1 VAAPAWFG
9 SAGVTDMLE
18 TMYWS
23 NSVRSYLVA
32 GGVLLAILV
41 AVRISKYI
49 LITRVGRLVARTE
62 TRLDDTLLRMVDATK
77 LWLTLFIAL
86 YAASLFLLLPPEL
99 ADKTQTAAVVALLVQ
114 IGVWANAAIGATV
127 QRLREKKLAQ
137 GETSG
142 IGILAMIGFFVRVV
156 AWVILFLLILDNVGV
171 DVTALVAGLG
181 IGGIALALAVQNIL
195 QDVFASVSITLD
207 RPFEIGD
214 TIQLDEHVGT
224 VQHIGIKTTRLR
236 SVNGEELVFANADLL
251 KSRIRNY
258 KRMLE
263 RRVIFTVGVN
273 YATPVDILEQLPAAF
288 REIVERQEGR
298 TRFDRAHFKAMGQS
312 SLDFEIVYFVSSP
325 EYVFMMDTQQR
336 VCLDILRHLEELGVS
351 LAFPTRT
358 IYMETVGEKS
368 EDGDKAGDRPGDRA

>member
-1 VAAPAWFG
+1 
-9 SAGVTDMLE
+9 MLE
-18 TMYWS
+18 TMYWG

-32 GGVLLAILV
+32 GGVLLAILL

-49 LITRVGRLVARTE
+49 LVTRVGRLVARTE
-62 TRLDDTLLRMVDATK
+62 TRLDDTLLRMVEATK

-99 ADKTQTAAVVALLVQ
+99 AHKTETAAIIALLVQ

-127 QRLREKKLAQ
+127 QRMREKKLAL

-156 AWVILFLLILDNVGV
+156 AWVILFLLILDNLGV

-214 TIQLDEHVGT
+214 TIHIDEHVGT

-251 KSRIRNY
+251 KSRIRNL
-258 KRMLE
+258 KRMFE
-263 RRVIFTVGVN
+263 RRVLFTVGVN

-288 REIVERQEGR
+288 REIVERQKER
-298 TRFDRAHFKAMGQS
+298 TRFDRAHFKALGQS
-312 SLDFEIVYFVSSP
+312 SIDFEIVYFVNSP

-358 IYMETVGEKS
+358 IYMETVGAKS
-368 EDGDKAGDRPGDRA
+368 DDGDGADDRRGDKPRDRSGDRA

>member
-1 VAAPAWFG
+1 
-9 SAGVTDMLE
+9 MLE
-18 TMYWS
+18 TVYWG
-23 NSVRSYLVA
+23 NTFRSYLVA
-32 GGVLLAILV
+32 GGVLLAILL

-49 LITRVGRLVARTE
+49 LISRVGRLVAHTE

-77 LWLTLFIAL
+77 LWLTLFVAL
-86 YAASLFLLLPPEL
+86 YAASLFLILPPDL
-99 ADKTQTAAVVALLVQ
+99 ADKSRTAAVVALLVQ

-263 RRVIFTVGVN
+263 RRVLFTVGVN

-288 REIVERQEGR
+288 REIVERQKER
-298 TRFDRAHFKAMGQS
+298 TRFDRAHFKALGQS

-325 EYVFMMDTQQR
+325 EYVFMMETQQR
-336 VCLDILRHLEELGVS
+336 ICLDILRHLEELGVS

-358 IYMETVGEKS
+358 IYMETVGDRS
-368 EDGDKAGDRPGDRA
+368 ADGDKAGDRGDESGGRA